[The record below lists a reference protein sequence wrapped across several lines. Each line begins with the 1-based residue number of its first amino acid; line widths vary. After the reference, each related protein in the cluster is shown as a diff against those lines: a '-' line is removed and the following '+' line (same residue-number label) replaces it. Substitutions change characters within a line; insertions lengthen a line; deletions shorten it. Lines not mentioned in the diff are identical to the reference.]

1 MAEATIAL
9 GPLGQIALTVADLAA
24 ATEFYR
30 ERLGLPFLF
39 AAPNLAFF
47 DCGGV
52 RLMLATP
59 ERGEAVAQGATLYF
73 TVGDIHAAH
82 RALAERGVPFVD
94 AYRPLLGHDQW
105 DSDLAASTIPGH
117 PGQAGYGLIAWLVLN
132 GGWREWLD
140 L

>member
-82 RALAERGVPFVD
+82 RALAQRGVPFVD
-94 AYRPLLGHDQW
+94 APHLIADMGSYELWMAFFHDPDAHLLGIMAE
-105 DSDLAASTIPGH
+105 LPK
-117 PGQAGYGLIAWLVLN
+117 
-132 GGWREWLD
+132 E
-140 L
+140 